1 MSFWTDLLSSDN
13 SRVHTPQV
21 IFLAIGTILMVES
34 LVLIVYHCFI
44 HRKGID
50 GDTVKLILG
59 LLGGGVINAGT
70 SFFSKTV
77 VSNVTGAVGEGP
89 SPDAPPR
96 APGPSVEGA
105 PKPDVH
111 KEVF

>member
-1 MSFWTDLLSSDN
+1 MSFWSDLLSSDN
-13 SRVHTPQV
+13 SKVHTPQV
-21 IFLAIGTILMVES
+21 IFLVIGTILMLES
-34 LVLIVYHCFI
+34 LVLIIYHCFI

-77 VSNVTGAVGEGP
+77 VSSVTGAV
-89 SPDAPPR
+89 D
-96 APGPSVEGA
+96 GA
-105 PKPDVH
+105 PLPGAQTGVKPDSP